1 MGGEGQGWEREFR
14 GQGWKEQ
21 TTEERWRL
29 GLDQR
34 DDRVNDAKWK
44 NETPDVGPAE
54 LAGELCLG

>member
-29 GLDQR
+29 GLD
-34 DDRVNDAKWK
+34 
-44 NETPDVGPAE
+44 
-54 LAGELCLG
+54 